1 MTYDFKNLF
10 SYHQVKR
17 KDHVLYLWCMR
28 ASVVKYCP
36 AKHED
41 GSGDKGVEL
50 GICVV
55 GNPGL

>member
-1 MTYDFKNLF
+1 M
-10 SYHQVKR
+10 
-17 KDHVLYLWCMR
+17 
-28 ASVVKYCP
+28 KYCP